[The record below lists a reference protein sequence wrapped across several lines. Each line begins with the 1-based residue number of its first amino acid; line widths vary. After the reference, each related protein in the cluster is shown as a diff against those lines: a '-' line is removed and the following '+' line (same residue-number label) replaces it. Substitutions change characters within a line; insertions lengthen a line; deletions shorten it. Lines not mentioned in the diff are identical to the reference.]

1 MKKEGSVLK
10 KFQFSLETMLVY
22 KQQMLESLQQEYAT
36 AQGFVVEQERVIQT
50 IEDEYDTYNEEFR
63 IQKETGMN
71 MIDAMRF
78 EGGLRALEMDLKK
91 QMVVLK
97 KLEAKAEEKRM
108 EMIQAKQETSS
119 AEKLKEKKLE
129 SYNQVIQKN
138 EEAMIDELVAAKWS
152 LSR

>member
-63 IQKETGMN
+63 VQKETGMN